1 MFAANAYVI
10 RHVIGAEKLAGLTGP
25 ALVGEIDGRPAA
37 AISLKDARV
46 VADPFQQTGKL
57 VAQLRMR
64 AHALTEAEREPSLS
78 ARLRAGIRVAR
89 PKAKGPVLV
98 VPV

>member
-1 MFAANAYVI
+1 
-10 RHVIGAEKLAGLTGP
+10 
-25 ALVGEIDGRPAA
+25 
-37 AISLKDARV
+37 
-46 VADPFQQTGKL
+46 VADPFQQTAGL

-64 AHALTEAEREPSLS
+64 ARALTEAEREPSLS